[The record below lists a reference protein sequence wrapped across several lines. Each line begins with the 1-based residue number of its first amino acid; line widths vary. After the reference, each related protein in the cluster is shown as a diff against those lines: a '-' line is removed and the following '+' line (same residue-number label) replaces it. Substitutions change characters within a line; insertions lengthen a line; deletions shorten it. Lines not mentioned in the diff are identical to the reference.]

1 MRDPWSPITP
11 IDVFA
16 AAKRLEGIATRTPLR
31 RSEKLSALAGGDV
44 WLKLECL
51 QVTGSFKL
59 RGAYNALAQL
69 TTDERRAGIVAAS
82 AGNHGLGVSWAAR
95 ALGLTA
101 TIFVPRDAPRR
112 KRDGIV
118 ALGATV
124 NEEGAGYDDA
134 HRRAIA
140 FATTSGA
147 TYVDPCSTAPIL
159 AGQGTIALEIVQEL
173 PDVGCVV
180 TPYGGGGLAGGIG
193 DFLRA
198 VAPTVH
204 IIGVQS
210 GNANAVARSLDA
222 GHVVTIGDDPTFAD
236 GLAGQADD
244 GALTIA
250 RRVLDDMVV
259 VSEDELTESMAWLV
273 REEGLT
279 VEGAGAVVVAAVLH
293 RKLPSPRPPIVLIV
307 SGGNVD
313 ETRVASLLERYRP
326 MS

>member
-1 MRDPWSPITP
+1 MKDPWSPIAA
-11 IDVFA
+11 IDVIA
-16 AAKRLEGIATRTPLR
+16 AARRLEGIATRTPLR
-31 RSEKLSALAGGDV
+31 RSEKLSALAGVDV

-69 TTDERRAGIVAAS
+69 RPEERRGGIVAAS
-82 AGNHGLGVSWAAR
+82 AGNHGLGVSWSAR
-95 ALGLTA
+95 ALGLQA

-124 NEEGAGYDDA
+124 NEDGMGYDDA
-134 HRRAIA
+134 HARAMA
-140 FATTSGA
+140 FALASGA
-147 TYVDPCSTAPIL
+147 TYIDPCSTAPIL
-159 AGQGTIALEIVQEL
+159 AGQGTIALEIVHEL
-173 PDVGCVV
+173 PDPGTLV
-180 TPYGGGGLAGGIG
+180 TPYGGGGLAGGMG

-198 VAPTVH
+198 VAPEVR

-210 GNANAVARSLDA
+210 GNADAIARSLDA
-222 GHVVTIGDDPTFAD
+222 GRVVPIADDPTLAD
-236 GLAGQADD
+236 GLAGQADE
-244 GALTIA
+244 GGLEIA

-259 VSEDELTESMAWLV
+259 VSEEELGESMAWLV

-279 VEGAGAVVVAAVLH
+279 VEGAGAVGAAAILH
-293 RKLPSPRPPIVLIV
+293 RKLPSLRPPIVLII

-313 ETRVASLLERYRP
+313 EIRVASLLERYRP